1 MEVKQTM
8 IKTNL
13 NILKNK
19 NSRLIPSML
28 ITAMLSVT
36 LTACGGGSDTT
47 AEITPDPVDPT
58 TPTTPIS
65 TIDNEFGLWLT
76 DLANNHVLP
85 SYQNLQESSA
95 LLSNQTIEFCANAS
109 PSNAEHLVLQTSWRE
124 VMSNWQA
131 IQWLKVG
138 PIVENNRIFRLHYW
152 PDSKDSVGRGVT
164 NLLASSEEINETFI
178 AKQSVGSQGLPALE
192 SLLFPEASQDSLLNA
207 NDKEKRCQVLTAI
220 SANVATITEAV
231 NSDWQIAGGNYHAQL
246 TQGTGDFS
254 SKKDAVEEL
263 VTNWLEQIERV
274 KDEKMLVPLSV
285 SSPGIPTIAE
295 HTLSDTS
302 VLSLQQNIATFSVI
316 YSAGGGHGFDNILI
330 DHLSQQNIA
339 TEMLTSIEAAIANAN
354 ILAGSYE
361 TLLKTEAGRA
371 QITAIIDSLR
381 AVRDVLTV
389 DFVQATDINIGF
401 NSNDGD

>member
-8 IKTNL
+8 IKTNITYL
-13 NILKNK
+13 TDNNMGL
-19 NSRLIPSML
+19 LPSL
-28 ITAMLSVT
+28 LLPVVLSVT
-36 LTACGGGSDTT
+36 LAACGGSDTAEVTPEPVAAKAPDATT
-47 AEITPDPVDPT
+47 ANH
-58 TPTTPIS
+58 
-65 TIDNEFGLWLT
+65 TIDDEFGLWLT
-76 DLANNHVLP
+76 DLANNHLLP
-85 SYQNLQESSA
+85 SYQNLQESA
-95 LLSNQTIEFCANAS
+95 LVLSSKSTDFCAKQTNNNDELLA
-109 PSNAEHLVLQTSWRE
+109 LQQSWRE
-124 VMSNWQA
+124 VMSSWQT

-164 NLLASSEEINETFI
+164 NLLTTSEVVNEEFI

-192 SLLFPEASQDSLLNA
+192 QLLFTEVSQNGLLNA
-207 NDKEKRCQVLTAI
+207 SDKDKRCEVLIAI
-220 SANVATITEAV
+220 SANVVTMTTEV
-231 NSDWQIAGGNYHAQL
+231 NNQWQIAGGNYHAQL

-285 SSPGIPTIAE
+285 NSPGIAGIAE
-295 HTLSDTS
+295 HVLSDATVVS
-302 VLSLQQNIATFSVI
+302 IQKNINTFSVI

-330 DHLSQQNIA
+330 DHLGQQNIA
-339 TEMLTSIEAAIANAN
+339 TEMLSSIDGAITSADA
-354 ILAGSYE
+354 LSGSYE
-361 TLLKTEAGRA
+361 TLLKTDEGRT
-371 QITAIIDSLR
+371 QITATIDSLR
-381 AVRDVLTV
+381 GIRDLLTV